1 MIGTARFASSH
12 ASLYVYAVT
21 GRKANSIVN
30 RDVQLKQ
37 HCDSEN
43 YDAIKTATSGTGH
56 VKCAW
61 IAWVKNITP
70 FYVQEHRWEQCGV
83 YL

>member
-1 MIGTARFASSH
+1 M
-12 ASLYVYAVT
+12 
-21 GRKANSIVN
+21 
-30 RDVQLKQ
+30 KQ

-56 VKCAW
+56 VKCTW
-61 IAWVKNITP
+61 IAWVKNITQ

>member
-1 MIGTARFASSH
+1 M
-12 ASLYVYAVT
+12 
-21 GRKANSIVN
+21 
-30 RDVQLKQ
+30 KQ
-37 HCDSEN
+37 HCEN

-56 VKCAW
+56 VKCTW
-61 IAWVKNITP
+61 IAWVKNITQ